1 MLLDNYEGDYDALL
15 EKSGKPTMEVKRLRT
30 FSIEILKAISNI
42 EPKFMKDIFRTKS
55 NAKIRPFNV
64 IFNAR

>member
-1 MLLDNYEGDYDALL
+1 
-15 EKSGKPTMEVKRLRT
+15 MEVKRLRN

-42 EPKFMKDIFRTKS
+42 EPKFMKDTFRTKS